1 MADPKQD
8 SSRQVGKQP
17 VACRSGEHA
26 ALTRTALWRMWSC
39 MDGVPLDAAMP
50 SRLFSL
56 EGLDTAR
63 LPVLIAVPH
72 AGRDYPDDI
81 LQNLRVAPEV
91 LERLEDRHADML
103 LPDAEALGAP
113 VLVAHAAR
121 AWIDLNRGPSEVDPQ
136 MIADAPR
143 TAFAQPSAKV
153 RGGLGLVP
161 RRLADHGDLWR
172 RPFPQS
178 AIAARIS
185 ALHDP
190 YHRALSQALA
200 SLKARFGRALLI
212 DLHSMPPLRPEGSA
226 VPPGI
231 VLGDRFGRSASGA
244 LCDLAMRTMTRL
256 GFEVAL
262 NHPYAGG
269 YVLDRHGRPSR
280 DIHAL
285 QVEVDRSLYL
295 DADLKTPGDGLI
307 HVRAALVELIE
318 ALSEDLLRCD
328 PGLAIAAE

>member
-1 MADPKQD
+1 M
-8 SSRQVGKQP
+8 S
-17 VACRSGEHA
+17 
-26 ALTRTALWRMWSC
+26 SC
-39 MDGVPLDAAMP
+39 MDGVPIDAAMP

-56 EGLDTAR
+56 EGLDSAW

-72 AGRDYPDDI
+72 AGRDYPDEI

-103 LPDAEALGAP
+103 LPDPAALGAP

-121 AWIDLNRGPSEVDPQ
+121 AWIDLNRAPSEVDPQ

-172 RPFPQS
+172 RPFRQS

-185 ALHDP
+185 EFHDP
-190 YHRALSQALA
+190 YHRALNQALHA
-200 SLKARFGRALLI
+200 LKARFGCALLI
-212 DLHSMPPLRPEGSA
+212 DLHSMPPLRPEGAA

-231 VLGDRFGRSASGA
+231 VLGDRFGRSASGS

-280 DIHAL
+280 GIHAL

-295 DADLKTPGDGLI
+295 DAGLRNPGAGLP
-307 HVRAALVELIE
+307 HVRSALVELIE
-318 ALSEDLLRCD
+318 ALSDDLLRSD